1 MLAGA
6 ARVLAPGATG
16 TVLLSV
22 VPRDGLPAIPA
33 PAELAAAYARHGLR
47 LVEARPA
54 TPGDVAA
61 SGSSWA
67 KRLRAGRAR
76 PVTLLRLSATGAEA
90 AMDDRGDGRD
100 AVSVSVRHSDPDR
113 SPDAVRGSTVGRTRR
128 FPLPSSP
135 RGNDPR

>member
-6 ARVLAPGATG
+6 ARLLAPGATG

-33 PAELAAAYARHGLR
+33 PAGLAAAYARHGVR

-54 TPGDVAA
+54 TPGEVAA

-76 PVTLLRLSATGAEA
+76 PVTLLRLRADGPEA
-90 AMDDRGDGRD
+90 LRDGR
-100 AVSVSVRHSDPDR
+100 RPT
-113 SPDAVRGSTVGRTRR
+113 AVRAVR
-128 FPLPSSP
+128 
-135 RGNDPR
+135 